1 MMWWWNDYW
10 PMPAGPFMLIVVA
23 VLFVAVMLFMV
34 REMPGGHRDRTD
46 SSVALDILKERFA
59 RGEITQ
65 LNLKKNAVSSK
76 PPSTNVRPGGV
87 IHDRKTNIPR
97 VSG

>member
-1 MMWWWNDYW
+1 
-10 PMPAGPFMLIVVA
+10 MLIVVA

-34 REMPGGHRDRTD
+34 RGMPGGHRDRTD

-65 LNLKKNAVSSK
+65 AEFEEKRRFLEAA
-76 PPSTNVRPGGV
+76 
-87 IHDRKTNIPR
+87 
-97 VSG
+97 